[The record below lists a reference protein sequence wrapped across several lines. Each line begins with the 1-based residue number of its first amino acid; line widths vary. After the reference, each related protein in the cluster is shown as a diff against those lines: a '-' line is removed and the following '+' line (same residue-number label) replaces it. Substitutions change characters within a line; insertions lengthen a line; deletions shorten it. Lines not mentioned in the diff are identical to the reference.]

1 MGELGALKP
10 ALRRPINENMQV
22 PSAPQTLERSSGRAA
37 RPTVQQFL
45 FDLDGTVTRVEI
57 LPEIARAI
65 GLEREI
71 AELTRET
78 MAGGLPFESSLRR
91 RVEILRQV
99 PVSEVRAIVRGVEL
113 DGHVVDFLSRNRDRC
128 TIVTGNLDVWVGD
141 LIADLGVPCYCST
154 AEVDGDRLVELTSVL
169 DKATVT
175 ANWLGP
181 ICAVGDGYNDLGMI
195 AAADLGVAYGG
206 VHAPA
211 PGLLDVA
218 THAIYD
224 SRRLCDFLSAW

>member
-1 MGELGALKP
+1 MAELGVLKSVVG
-10 ALRRPINENMQV
+10 RPIN
-22 PSAPQTLERSSGRAA
+22 PSMYAPPSLRAVKPA
-37 RPTVQQFL
+37 SRRPATPTVQQFL

-78 MAGGLPFESSLRR
+78 MAGDLPFESSLRR
-91 RVEILRQV
+91 RVEILKQV

-113 DGHVVDFLSRNRDRC
+113 DPHIADFLARHRDRC
-128 TIVTGNLDVWVGD
+128 TIVTGNLDVWIED

-154 AEVDGDRLVELTSVL
+154 AELEGDRLVRLTSVL

-195 AAADLGVAYGG
+195 AAADLGIAYGG
-206 VHAPA
+206 VHTPA

-224 SRRLCDFLSAW
+224 GQRLCEFLSEW